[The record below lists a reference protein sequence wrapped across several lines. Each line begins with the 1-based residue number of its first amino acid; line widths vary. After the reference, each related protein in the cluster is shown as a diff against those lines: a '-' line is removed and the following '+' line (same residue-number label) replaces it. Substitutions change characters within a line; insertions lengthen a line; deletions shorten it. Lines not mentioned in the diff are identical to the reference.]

1 MDKKT
6 ILVVG
11 IIGLA
16 VLGFLAIN
24 KNKKAKSDADAQA
37 QADAKMKADAAEK
50 KRQEELARMNDPE
63 RKKLYDDIYL
73 AIVELHK
80 NVPENSVS
88 LGKKA
93 VDSRENVLTEEAKLQ
108 NANFN
113 AYKKYEGLL
122 PTLNQ
127 MSISELKL
135 VLEYLKDPN
144 MLSKDAFKFREWA
157 DLITKFPILGS

>member
-1 MDKKT
+1 MDKKL

-11 IIGLA
+11 IIGLG
-16 VLGFLAIN
+16 VLGFLAVSGKSK
-24 KNKKAKSDADAQA
+24 KNKDAAAQA
-37 QADAKMKADAAEK
+37 QADAQAKAAAAEK
-50 KRQEELARMNDPE
+50 KRQEDLARMNDPE

-73 AIVELHK
+73 AIVELYK
-80 NVPENSVS
+80 NAPENSVS

-93 VDSRENVLTEEAKLQ
+93 GDSRGNVLTEEAKLQ
-108 NANFN
+108 NANSN
-113 AYKKYEGLL
+113 AYKKYEGSL
-122 PTLNQ
+122 PIFNQ